1 MIVAVITVLVVQ
13 VAGDQVVDVISVR
26 NRRVAALRVVLVR
39 LLVLAAIVPRRAAAG
54 ITAAHADLMLFHA
67 AVVDMMQVTV
77 VQIIDVAVVADRGV
91 SAIGAVSVR
100 MLRVDV
106 VFGSHTA

>member
-1 MIVAVITVLVVQ
+1 VVVAVIAVLVMQ
-13 VAGDQVVDVISVR
+13 VAGDQVVDVITVG
-26 NRRVAALRVVLVR
+26 NRRVAAVGVMTVR
-39 LLVLAAIVPRRAAAG
+39 FLVLAAIVPRRAAAG
-54 ITAAHADLMLFHA
+54 ITAAHADVMLFHA
-67 AVVDMMQVTV
+67 AVVDMMQVTI